1 MECRT
6 CHHEHPKNEADED
19 GRPYSDPN
27 FCIARLSER
36 LQHNKEVA
44 DQAMKD
50 REAAIVERDALR
62 AQVLSN
68 CVQNLPADSTL
79 VKTEYWEAMK
89 LQNDE
94 LKGLLLQVLRDHDR
108 GHSPCTC
115 VEIRGHATKA
125 SAAQKR
131 NCGCR
136 TNGDSWVFCEAHQ
149 EAKVCVDCGWNNDA
163 NHGGGSRVMH
173 TFGKITRCAE
183 CLPISR

>member
-89 LQNDE
+89 LQIEEWRKNGKALCEDIKESLRQEGLEASDTPASHYSNAFNRLLE
-94 LKGLLLQVLRDHDR
+94 LLR
-108 GHSPCTC
+108 G
-115 VEIRGHATKA
+115 
-125 SAAQKR
+125 
-131 NCGCR
+131 
-136 TNGDSWVFCEAHQ
+136 
-149 EAKVCVDCGWNNDA
+149 
-163 NHGGGSRVMH
+163 
-173 TFGKITRCAE
+173 
-183 CLPISR
+183 